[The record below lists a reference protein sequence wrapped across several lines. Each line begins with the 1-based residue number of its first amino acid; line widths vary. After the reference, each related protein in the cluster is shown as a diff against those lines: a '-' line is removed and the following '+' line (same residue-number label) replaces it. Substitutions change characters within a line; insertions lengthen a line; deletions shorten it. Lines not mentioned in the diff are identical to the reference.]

1 MGEEQP
7 QYITPEIDKR
17 VHRRAKLVAQVRCE
31 SLGRQEVM
39 VTRDVSVGG
48 LFVSAKKPFPRDS
61 EVAVSF
67 QLKSSGQAI
76 SCHGRVAYSIA
87 GVGMGIQF
95 FDLSEENRKAIE
107 KFIEEVA

>member
-7 QYITPEIDKR
+7 QYITPDIDKR
-17 VHRRAKLVAQVRCE
+17 IHRRAKLVAQVRCE
-31 SLGRQEVM
+31 ALSRQEVL

-48 LFVSAKKPFPRDS
+48 LFVGAKKPFPRDS
-61 EVAVSF
+61 EVAITF
-67 QLKSSGQAI
+67 QLKSNGPSV
-76 SCHGRVAYSIA
+76 SCRGHVAYSIA

-95 FDLSEENRKAIE
+95 IDLSEENRQAIE